1 MTGDWHLDA
10 ELLAAWSA
18 GDNHAGERLFDRH
31 APAVTRYFRNKV
43 RDEVDDLVQQ
53 TFLALI
59 DSKQRIRDGVAFRGF
74 ILGIAR
80 NILSKHLRKL
90 ARGRV
95 VDPEVETM
103 AELAPGP
110 TTVAG
115 RRQEHRLLLE
125 GLRRLPIEHQHALE
139 LFYWEGLKANEIAA
153 MMGVSHSAMRSRLA
167 KARALLNEAM
177 EGIAAS
183 PELLNSTVNGLDNW
197 AAEIRGQLG

>member
-1 MTGDWHLDA
+1 
-10 ELLAAWSA
+10 
-18 GDNHAGERLFDRH
+18 
-31 APAVTRYFRNKV
+31 
-43 RDEVDDLVQQ
+43 
-53 TFLALI
+53 
-59 DSKQRIRDGVAFRGF
+59 
-74 ILGIAR
+74 
-80 NILSKHLRKL
+80 
-90 ARGRV
+90 
-95 VDPEVETM
+95 M

-139 LFYWEGLKANEIAA
+139 LFYWEGLKANEIAE
-153 MMGVSHSAMRSRLA
+153 MMGVSHAAMRSRLA